1 MSELTRYLFE
11 HFSDRV
17 WPRMVEH
24 ILISGVSLLIAMAI
38 ALPLGLLLSRAQ
50 KLATP
55 VLVVLSIVYTIP
67 SFALFA
73 FLVPFTSIG
82 PRPAIIA
89 LVAYALV
96 VLVRNTMLAF
106 NGVDA
111 GVKEA
116 AKGMGMSTAQILWR
130 IEVPLA
136 LPIIVAGVRI
146 AALATIGLTTIAAW
160 IAAGGLGQLL
170 RDGMN
175 DPTYSKLYAGIISI
189 GAIAVAAD
197 LIFRT
202 IGRLVSVPTGK
213 RASRRAPL
221 RMMEAKD
228 V

>member
-17 WPRMVEH
+17 LPRMVEH
-24 ILISGVSLLIAMAI
+24 IMISGVSLLIAMAI
-38 ALPLGLLLSRAQ
+38 ALPLGLFLSRAQ
-50 KLATP
+50 RLSTP
-55 VLVVLSIVYTIP
+55 VLVALSIVYTIP

-73 FLVPFTSIG
+73 FLVPFTGIG
-82 PRPAIIA
+82 VRPAIIA

-116 AKGMGMSTAQILWR
+116 AKGMGMSRSQILWR

-160 IAAGGLGQLL
+160 IGAGGLGQLL
-170 RDGMN
+170 RDGMS

-189 GAIAVAAD
+189 GAIAIAAD

-202 IGRLVSVPTGK
+202 IGRLVSVPTGN
-213 RASRRAPL
+213 RVSRRAVL
-221 RMMEAKD
+221 RTLEAKD